1 MVGRLTGRPLHGF
14 IALLYEHPPKK
25 NGLAFLRVKKKNELY
40 FISFYFIFPLLP
52 EIFRSECFQRKNY
65 FFLRFSPGIFI
76 KFLLYSNMISM
87 VSEFH
92 GSIFINFHDPLSM
105 NNVIDV
111 SIISYSIKF
120 ITISYQLIQ
129 QYGNQINQRFVYFLI
144 LTCER

>member
-14 IALLYEHPPKK
+14 IALLYEHPPEK

-105 NNVIDV
+105 NNVTDV
-111 SIISYSIKF
+111 SIIY
-120 ITISYQLIQ
+120 
-129 QYGNQINQRFVYFLI
+129 
-144 LTCER
+144 LTLLNL